1 MRYLGLDLGTKT
13 LGVALTDK
21 SNTIS
26 TPLKTIRFNFE
37 DYESVISEL
46 KEIIENNNV
55 GEIALGLPINMD
67 GSKGFAAERSL
78 KFKEL
83 LEENFDVNV
92 TLIDER
98 LSSIEAHNILSNNG
112 KKEKEHKQNVDAV
125 AATIILDTFLK
136 RKVNLNNE

>member
-26 TPLKTIRFNFE
+26 APLKTIRFDFE
-37 DYESVISEL
+37 DYGSVISEL
-46 KEIIENNNV
+46 SCIISDNNV
-55 GEIALGLPINMD
+55 GEIALGIPINMD

-78 KFKEL
+78 NFKKL
-83 LEENFDVNV
+83 LEENFNINV

-112 KKEKEHKQNVDAV
+112 KKTKEHKKNVDAV

-136 RKVNLNNE
+136 KKGD

>member
-26 TPLKTIRFNFE
+26 TPLKTIRFSFE
-37 DYESVISEL
+37 DYESVLSEL
-46 KEIIENNNV
+46 EEIIKNNNV

-78 KFKEL
+78 KFKEM
-83 LEENFDVNV
+83 LENRFNINV
-92 TLIDER
+92 SLIDER
-98 LSSIEAHNILSNNG
+98 LSSIEAHNILSGNG
-112 KKEKEHKQNVDAV
+112 KKEKEHKKNVDAV

-136 RKVNLNNE
+136 RKVNLNE

>member
-26 TPLKTIRFNFE
+26 TPLKTIRFEFE
-37 DYESVISEL
+37 DYESVLEEL
-46 KEIIENNNV
+46 NSIIENNNV

-78 KFKEL
+78 NFKKM
-83 LEENFDVNV
+83 LEEKFNINV
-92 TLIDER
+92 SLIDER

-112 KKEKEHKQNVDAV
+112 KKEKEHKKNVDAV

-136 RKVNLNNE
+136 KKGE